1 MADDGGC
8 LLQVERLIAGA
19 ARLGLR
25 LSPRQVEQFQLYYQ
39 ELVEWNKRVNL
50 TAIVDYEGVQV
61 KHFLD
66 SLSVTLALEEGKM
79 VGGRDFC
86 LLDVGAGAGLP
97 GLPLKILYPGLDLVL
112 LDSTAKKTAFL
123 RHLAARL
130 GLEDVEVETGRA
142 EELAHQPRYR
152 EQFDVVV
159 SRAVAALPSL
169 VELTL
174 PFCRVGGTFIAQKRG
189 QIGQEIEEA
198 ARAIGILGGELREVR
213 RVELEG
219 LAGHLLVVVA
229 KRSPTPKR
237 YPRRPGI
244 PWRSH
249 L

>member
-1 MADDGGC
+1 M
-8 LLQVERLIAGA
+8 ERLIAGA
-19 ARLGLR
+19 AKLGLR

-50 TAIVDYEGVQV
+50 TAIVDNEGVQV

-66 SLSVTLALEEGKM
+66 SLSVTLALEEGGM
-79 VGGRDFC
+79 VGGGDFR

-97 GLPLKILYPGLDLVL
+97 GLPLKILYPGLNLVL

-123 RHLAARL
+123 RHLSARL

-142 EELAHQPRYR
+142 EELAHQSRYR

-159 SRAVAALPSL
+159 SRAVAVLPSL

-174 PFCRVGGTFIAQKRG
+174 PFCRVGGIFIAQKKG

-219 LAGHLLVVVA
+219 LEEHLLVVVA
-229 KRSPTPKR
+229 KRSPTPQR

-244 PWRSH
+244 PSRRH

>member
-1 MADDGGC
+1 
-8 LLQVERLIAGA
+8 
-19 ARLGLR
+19 
-25 LSPRQVEQFQLYYQ
+25 VEQFQLYYQ

-66 SLSVTLALEEGKM
+66 SLSVTLALEEGRM
-79 VGGRDFC
+79 VGGGDFR
-86 LLDVGAGAGLP
+86 LIDVGAGAGLP
-97 GLPLKILYPGLDLVL
+97 GLPLKILYPGLNLVL
-112 LDSTAKKTAFL
+112 LDSTAKKTSFL
-123 RHLAARL
+123 RHVAVRL
-130 GLEDVEVETGRA
+130 GLKDVEVETGRA
-142 EELAHQPRYR
+142 EELAHQPRCR

-169 VELTL
+169 AELTL
-174 PFCRVGGTFIAQKRG
+174 PFCRVGGIFIAQKRG

-198 ARAIGILGGELREVR
+198 ARAIGILGGKLREVR
-213 RVELEG
+213 RVKLEG

-229 KRSPTPKR
+229 KRSPVPQR

-244 PWRSH
+244 PWRRH

>member
-1 MADDGGC
+1 
-8 LLQVERLIAGA
+8 VERLIAGA

-66 SLSVTLALEEGKM
+66 SLSVTLALEEGRM
-79 VGGRDFC
+79 VGGGDFR

-123 RHLAARL
+123 RHLSARL

-142 EELAHQPRYR
+142 EELAHQHRYR

-189 QIGQEIEEA
+189 QIGQEIEKA

-229 KRSPTPKR
+229 KRSPTPQR

-244 PWRSH
+244 PWRRH

>member
-1 MADDGGC
+1 
-8 LLQVERLIAGA
+8 
-19 ARLGLR
+19 
-25 LSPRQVEQFQLYYQ
+25 
-39 ELVEWNKRVNL
+39 
-50 TAIVDYEGVQV
+50 
-61 KHFLD
+61 
-66 SLSVTLALEEGKM
+66 M
-79 VGGRDFC
+79 VGGGDFR

-123 RHLAARL
+123 RHLSARL

-189 QIGQEIEEA
+189 QIGQEIEA
-198 ARAIGILGGELREVR
+198 AATAIGILGGELREVR

-219 LAGHLLVVVA
+219 LVGHLLVVVA
-229 KRSPTPKR
+229 KRSPTPQR

-244 PWRSH
+244 PWRRH

>member
-1 MADDGGC
+1 
-8 LLQVERLIAGA
+8 
-19 ARLGLR
+19 
-25 LSPRQVEQFQLYYQ
+25 VEQFQHYYQ

-66 SLSVTLALEEGKM
+66 SLSVTLALEEGRM
-79 VGGRDFC
+79 VGGEDFRF
-86 LLDVGAGAGLP
+86 LDVGAGAGLP
-97 GLPLKILYPGLDLVL
+97 GLPLKILYPGLNLVL

-169 VELTL
+169 AELTL
-174 PFCRVGGTFIAQKRG
+174 PFCRVGGIFIAQKRG
-189 QIGQEIEEA
+189 QIGQEIEDA
-198 ARAIGILGGELREVR
+198 TRAIGILGGELREVK

-229 KRSPTPKR
+229 KRSPIPQR